1 MTERAFSWWVMASI
15 TLHMAGLAAGSFSRP
30 SMTITPGAAVAIEV
44 VRQPAPEPPPPPP
57 PPRVKSMLPKIVQ
70 RALEPKPAP
79 TPAPTQTPNLLDTPA
94 PSAMTPPRMDAT
106 LAPSALPSMS
116 SPVVGAPAG
125 AGALFS
131 SGDLLVAPGPSGSA
145 GSGAAG
151 PRGQGLAPSGA
162 AGSQV
167 AATGTGLTS
176 MARPLGGGYQIK
188 PRYPASALKEGVGGT
203 TTLRVEVLANGRVGE
218 IVVVRSAG
226 RHDLDRAAIEAVK
239 QWLFEPA
246 RRGSTNVAVWAVLP
260 VNFSISEQ

>member
-57 PPRVKSMLPKIVQ
+57 PPRVRAILPKIVQ
-70 RALEPKPAP
+70 RALEPRPAP

-106 LAPSALPSMS
+106 LAPSALPSLS

-131 SGDLLVAPGPSGSA
+131 SGDLLVAPGTSGSA

-151 PRGQGLAPSGA
+151 PRGQGLASAGA
-162 AGSQV
+162 ASSQV
-167 AATGTGLTS
+167 AATGTGLPAL
-176 MARPLGGGYQIK
+176 ARPLGGYQIK
-188 PRYPASALKEGVGGT
+188 PDYPESARKDGAEGT
-203 TTLRVEVLANGRVGE
+203 TTLRVEVLATGRVGD
-218 IVVVRSAG
+218 VVVARSAG
-226 RHDLDRAAIEAVK
+226 RRDFDRAAMEAVK
-239 QWLFEPA
+239 QWIFEPA
-246 RRGSTNVAVWAVLP
+246 RRGSTAVTVWATLP
-260 VNFSISEQ
+260 V